1 MAIALRYATRSD
13 IGLGRYKNNQDS
25 AYAGPH
31 LLVVADGMGGHAG
44 GDVASSITVGLLA
57 ALDGESHGGDALTHL
72 AESISAAD
80 AELRRRAQA
89 QPELAGMG
97 TTVTAILRNGN
108 RLVMAHI
115 GDSRAYLLRDGELTQ
130 LTRDHTFVQSLVD
143 QGRITAEEA
152 QTHPQR
158 SVVMRVLG
166 DVGGEKELDTS
177 VREAR
182 VGDRYLLCSDGLS
195 EVVRDDTLAE
205 TMAAGEDP
213 TATCEQLVR
222 LALHGG
228 GPDNITCIV
237 ADVVAVRG
245 EESRSTD
252 PEVVGAAARNRSRR
266 SSDSASP
273 ASRAAALTRGE
284 DDHNNGGNDEDNGDG
299 DDTGGSGGRHRG
311 PRRGRRALAVLVLAA
326 VLVGGG
332 YAAFAWSQQ
341 QYFVAGSD
349 GSVAIYRGL
358 SQDVGPL
365 VLSSVHEIS
374 QINLDE
380 LPVFN
385 RRQVEQRITARD
397 LPHAQAIVS
406 RLEDRADACVTATT
420 PTPITPTPTPTTTGG
435 PTSPAQ
441 PSPTPTSPTPTA
453 PTPTSSF
460 TAVPPPTPSI
470 TTRASELDQ
479 DLGAAGVEPDD
490 CRGLG

>member
-44 GDVASSITVGLLA
+44 GDVASSITVGVLA
-57 ALDGESHGGDALTHL
+57 ALDGESHGGDALTRL
-72 AESISAAD
+72 ADSISAAD
-80 AELRRRAQA
+80 IELRRQAEA

-97 TTVTAILRNGN
+97 TTVTAMLRTGN

-115 GDSRAYLLRDGELTQ
+115 GDSRAYQLRDGELTQ

-152 QTHPQR
+152 HTHPQR

-166 DVGGEKELDTS
+166 DVGGEKDLDTS

-205 TMAAGEDP
+205 TMAAGADP
-213 TATCEQLVR
+213 AATCEQLVQ
-222 LALHGG
+222 LALRGG

-237 ADVVAVRG
+237 ADVVTVRG
-245 EESRSTD
+245 EESPSTA

-273 ASRAAALTRGE
+273 ASRAAALTRAE
-284 DDHNNGGNDEDNGDG
+284 DDEDG
-299 DDTGGSGGRHRG
+299 DDTGDDTGGRGGRHRG
-311 PRRGRRALAVLVLAA
+311 PRRGRRALAVLALTA

-341 QYFVAGSD
+341 QYFVGNSD

-365 VLSSVHEIS
+365 DLSRVHEIS
-374 QINLDE
+374 QVALDE
-380 LPVFN
+380 LPIFN
-385 RRQVEQRITARD
+385 RRQVELRITARD
-397 LPHAQAIVS
+397 LPHAQAIVG
-406 RLEDRADACVTATT
+406 RLEDWADACAAATA
-420 PTPITPTPTPTTTGG
+420 PTPTGTPD
-435 PTSPAQ
+435 PTSTAEGT
-441 PSPTPTSPTPTA
+441 PSPTPSSTGGATS

-460 TAVPPPTPSI
+460 TAVPEPTTSAS
-470 TTRASELDQ
+470 TSELDQ
-479 DLGAAGVEPDD
+479 NLGAAGVGPED